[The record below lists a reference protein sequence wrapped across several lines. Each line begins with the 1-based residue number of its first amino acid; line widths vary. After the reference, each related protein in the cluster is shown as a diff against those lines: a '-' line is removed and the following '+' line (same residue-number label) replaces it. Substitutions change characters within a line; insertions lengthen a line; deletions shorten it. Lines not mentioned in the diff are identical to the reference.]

1 MKMDINKVSSA
12 VSDAVSSPARDV
24 PVQAKVQ
31 ANAQANSA
39 PQVSSTPSSAQLQE
53 AMHKLQRAIEPVAND
68 LSFSV
73 DEQSGKT
80 VVRVIDSVTK
90 ELIRQIPADEVL
102 AMARALDQQAGLL
115 VQTKA

>member
-1 MKMDINKVSSA
+1 MDIQKVSSA
-12 VSDAVSSPARDV
+12 ASEAVSSPMRDV
-24 PVQAKVQ
+24 PVQGK
-31 ANAQANSA
+31 AQARAQNSEAA
-39 PQVSSTPSSAQLQE
+39 PSNATPSSAQIQQ
-53 AMHKLQRAIEPVAND
+53 AMHKLQQVIEPVAND

-102 AMARALDQQAGLL
+102 AMARSIDQQAGLL
-115 VQTKA
+115 VQAKA